1 MIDQTWLFSP
11 GEERGF
17 PHGPLFL
24 PNEREAKLAASFDPE
39 GIKIVLLMEV
49 ERSGPPVPLSVWRTA
64 GKDIQACA
72 VGSEAGS
79 VRGGVGR
86 SDPLHG
92 RLIRTPASVM
102 L

>member
-1 MIDQTWLFSP
+1 MIKPEPFSP

-49 ERSGPPVPLSVWRTA
+49 ERSGLPVPPSVWRTA
-64 GKDIQACA
+64 GKDIQPCA
-72 VGSEAGS
+72 VESEA
-79 VRGGVGR
+79 R
-86 SDPLHG
+86 SDHG
-92 RLIRTPASVM
+92 GARRCDPQHGQLIRTPASAM